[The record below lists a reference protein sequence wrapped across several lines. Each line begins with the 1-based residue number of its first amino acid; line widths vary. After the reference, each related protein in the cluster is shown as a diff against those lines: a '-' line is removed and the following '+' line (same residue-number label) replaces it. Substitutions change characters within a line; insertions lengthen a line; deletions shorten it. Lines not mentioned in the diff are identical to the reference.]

1 MKFKSLFLLFLFFST
16 TLIAQQ
22 DRFPEPK
29 GEKPVHDFAEIL
41 DANQEATLNN
51 FLIGYADTTSTQI
64 VIVTMPNIGG
74 DDPNLYAAE
83 LGEKW
88 GVGSKDADNGLI
100 LLVAIEERKVA
111 IQNGYGLEPYLTD
124 AKSRLIIENYII
136 PAFKQDDY
144 YTGIQQGTVQIVN
157 LLQGKFEGTPPKGS
171 GKKGPASYLPFLLI
185 IILFFIF
192 FRYRNRGGGSGRGG
206 YRGGAG
212 GIWLGGMGGGSF
224 GGGGGSFGGG
234 GGFSGGFGGGGFGG
248 GGASGSW

>member
-206 YRGGAG
+206 YRGVNTPVAGA
-212 GIWLGGMGGGSF
+212 LSNRATT
-224 GGGGGSFGGG
+224 
-234 GGFSGGFGGGGFGG
+234 
-248 GGASGSW
+248 GAVPTSSWAWHQR

>member
-1 MKFKSLFLLFLFFST
+1 M
-16 TLIAQQ
+16 
-22 DRFPEPK
+22 
-29 GEKPVHDFAEIL
+29 HDFAEIL
-41 DANQEATLNN
+41 DANQEASLNN

-64 VIVTMPNIGG
+64 VIVTMANIGG

-88 GVGSKDADNGLI
+88 GVGSKGADNGLI

-144 YTGIQQGTVQIVN
+144 YEGIQQGTVQIVN

-192 FRYRNRGGGSGRGG
+192 FRYRNRGGGPGRGG
-206 YRGGAG
+206 YRSGAG